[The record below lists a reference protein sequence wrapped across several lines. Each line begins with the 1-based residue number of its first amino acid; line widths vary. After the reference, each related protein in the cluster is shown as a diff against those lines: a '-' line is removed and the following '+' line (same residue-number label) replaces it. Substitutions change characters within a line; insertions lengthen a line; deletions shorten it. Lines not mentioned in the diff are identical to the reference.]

1 MIMEKT
7 WWFAASIT
15 TCSNFTLF
23 LLDEL
28 LVTCKMHLSDPG
40 GFPITAGG
48 GENGGGSKQHIVLFR
63 TTRTIPLTGSDCISC
78 HQAGGD
84 QIQADFIQ

>member
-1 MIMEKT
+1 MEKT

-48 GENGGGSKQHIVLFR
+48 GRKWRWQ
-63 TTRTIPLTGSDCISC
+63 
-78 HQAGGD
+78 QATHSS
-84 QIQADFIQ
+84 F